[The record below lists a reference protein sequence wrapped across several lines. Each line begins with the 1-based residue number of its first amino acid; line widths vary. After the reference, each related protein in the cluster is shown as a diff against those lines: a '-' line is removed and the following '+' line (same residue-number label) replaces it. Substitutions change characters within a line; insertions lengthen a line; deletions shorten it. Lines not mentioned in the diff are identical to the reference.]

1 MDTKL
6 PIKTMMQFL
15 KPIMATKRGVSNKPK
30 RRKNSSRKKSATSVS
45 TLRII
50 GTVVIVIL
58 FSLGL
63 YALNQLESAQT
74 KRTKQPITKT
84 SVPVEDKSIANQ
96 ESKANDYT
104 FYKDLKDF
112 EVIVNEDSAY
122 SSSRSAD
129 ENYVYLIQAG
139 SFKTKPQAEKL
150 LVELTLLGLEPTIS
164 SGKNASGNLWYRV
177 RLGPFTS
184 RGSMTAARSTII
196 SNNLEAMVMKR
207 KI

>member
-1 MDTKL
+1 
-6 PIKTMMQFL
+6 MMHFL
-15 KPIMATKRGVSNKPK
+15 KPIMATKRGVSTKPK
-30 RRKNSSRKKSATSVS
+30 RRKNSSRKKSAASVS

-50 GTVVIVIL
+50 TTVVIVIL

-74 KRTKQPITKT
+74 KRAKQPITKT
-84 SVPVEDKSIANQ
+84 SVPVEDKSIAN
-96 ESKANDYT
+96 DGYT
-104 FYKDLKDF
+104 FYEDLKDF

-129 ENYVYLIQAG
+129 ENYIYLIQAG
-139 SFKTKPQAEKL
+139 SFKTKAQAEKL
-150 LVELTLLGLEPTIS
+150 LVELTLLGLEPKIS

-177 RLGPFTS
+177 RLGPFTN